1 MENSWHIQIFNVL
14 EKKKES
20 IEPGDFKFYNIAH
33 FPLLAKYTEIHAKK
47 CKECSDNTILL
58 NEIVDSLPEALSTN
72 ASDRKLF
79 ETKKTIIENHLKK
92 AHNMRFPGLYTSL
105 LSLIGILIGFLISL
119 ALNYI
124 FRNPLLND
132 LTLIGLAV
140 GLVGGVF
147 VGRLF
152 DKNIFLKN
160 LQL

>member
-1 MENSWHIQIFNVL
+1 MENSWHIQIFNIL

-20 IEPGDFKFYNIAH
+20 LEPGDFKFYNIAH

-58 NEIVDSLPEALSTN
+58 NEIVDSLPEALNTN

-79 ETKKTIIENHLKK
+79 ETKKTKIENHLKK

-132 LTLIGLAV
+132 LTLISLAV